1 MTATVSQPSGTA
13 PASEPG
19 RQVVVK
25 RIRFVDRA
33 PADAKVRRAFD
44 EPRPCVAVE
53 EHVEPG
59 ACQAADGGPEP
70 TDSFDLLLA
79 PNGAPPECRTSGDG
93 WQAPPDHPEVA
104 PAALVE
110 RDCYTVQWRPG
121 RAVVQGR
128 VDDPEAVL
136 AGLTD
141 FAFYEGELRTLEHA
155 LEACAAGARADVARA
170 YRIRFR
176 DREHWARFG
185 ERIELLAG
193 MRLRYASLEPR
204 LAKPSRALPAESRR
218 VMARLL
224 ARADVKARLEALTNR
239 LEACEDLYEGANDR
253 VTDHRWYLEGHA
265 LEIGIILLLVGEV
278 FIMAADLAVH
288 VFGNHGM

>member
-1 MTATVSQPSGTA
+1 MSAAISQPSGAA
-13 PASEPG
+13 PTNETG
-19 RQVVVK
+19 RRITVK
-25 RIRFVDRA
+25 RVRFVDCA
-33 PADAKVRRAFD
+33 PAGAKVRRTFA

-53 EHVEPG
+53 EDVEPDG
-59 ACQAADGGPEP
+59 PPPAAAGPEP
-70 TDSFDLLLA
+70 TDRLEVVLV
-79 PNGAPPECRTSGDG
+79 PNGVPPEWRASGDG
-93 WQAPPDHPEVA
+93 WQAPPDHPEVT

-110 RDCYTVQWRPG
+110 RDGYAVQWLPG

-128 VDDPEAVL
+128 VDDPEALL
-136 AGLTD
+136 AALTD
-141 FAFYEGELRTLEHA
+141 FAFYEGELRTLEQA
-155 LEACAAGARADVARA
+155 LEACAAGARADVGRA

-185 ERIELLAG
+185 ERIERLAG

-204 LAKPSRALPAESRR
+204 LAKPSRALPVEARR

-265 LEIGIILLLVGEV
+265 LEIGIILLLVIEV
-278 FIMAADLAVH
+278 FLMTADLAVH
-288 VFGNHGM
+288 LFGNHGL